1 MNKENIINQLAELGF
16 ELQEVP
22 EMGYVF
28 EYEGMTVLYMPD
40 DDEEFIRFGLP
51 NIFEVTEENRPL
63 ILEVANSTNLT
74 IKYAKVCV
82 YGESVWVFYEYR
94 SFGNEDTEAL
104 VEHSLLLLG
113 ATLNLFHRK
122 IEGEDSVSEE
132 ETNDETTE

>member
-1 MNKENIINQLAELGF
+1 MNKENIINKLTELGF

-28 EYEGMTVLYMPD
+28 EYEGMTILYMPD
-40 DDEEFIRFGLP
+40 DDEDFVRFGLP

-63 ILEVANSTNLT
+63 VLEVANSTNLT

-82 YGESVWVFYEYR
+82 YGESVWAFYEYR
-94 SFGNEDTEAL
+94 SFGNEDIEEL

-113 ATLNLFHRK
+113 ATLSLFHRK
-122 IEGEDSVSEE
+122 IEGEDTITEDENE
-132 ETNDETTE
+132 ETKE